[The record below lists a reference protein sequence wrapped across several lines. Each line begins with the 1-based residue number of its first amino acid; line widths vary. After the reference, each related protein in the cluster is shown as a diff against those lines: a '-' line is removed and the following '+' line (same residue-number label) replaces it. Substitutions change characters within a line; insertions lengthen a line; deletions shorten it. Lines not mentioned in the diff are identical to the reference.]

1 MKNGTMSKLHD
12 PGAYEGTSRARG
24 LSAAQ
29 AMDRARS
36 IFCELTGAQVETV
49 SSVERTRDGW
59 RLVLEIVELQRIPA
73 TTDILAQ
80 YVVNLDSHGELLGYS
95 RVSRHFRSDV
105 RGAC

>member
-1 MKNGTMSKLHD
+1 MKNETVSKFHD
-12 PGAYEGTSRARG
+12 KSEYRGTSQPRG
-24 LSAAQ
+24 FSAAQ

-36 IFCELTGAQVETV
+36 LFCELTGAQAETV

-80 YVVNLDSHGELLGYS
+80 YVVNIDSHGELLGYH

-105 RGAC
+105 RGA